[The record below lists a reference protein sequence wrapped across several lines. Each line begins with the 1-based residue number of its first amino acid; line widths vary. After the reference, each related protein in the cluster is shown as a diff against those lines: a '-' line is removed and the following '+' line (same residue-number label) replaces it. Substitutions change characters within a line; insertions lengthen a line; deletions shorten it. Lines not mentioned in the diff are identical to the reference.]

1 MKVVKTVK
9 EVREIVSAWKKEG
22 LSVGLVPTMGFLHEG
37 HQSLIRKSA
46 SQNDRT
52 VVSVFVNPI
61 QFGPNEDLEA
71 YPRDLNR
78 DMQKVEEAGGDLIF
92 NPEPAEMY
100 PGHFT
105 SFIDTTETTELLCGA
120 VRPVHFRG
128 VCTVVGKLFN
138 IVQPDRAYFGQKD
151 AQQLA
156 TVKRFVRDLNFP
168 IEIVPCPI
176 VREVPCPIVREDD
189 GLAKSSRNTYLNPEE
204 RQAALILSK
213 SLKKGQEAISQGE
226 RDSQKVISIIRESL
240 ESEPLARIDYVEV
253 VDFENIQRTQKIE
266 GETLVAIAVYIG
278 KTRLIDN
285 FIVNPS
291 AGSGTVKSEK

>member
-9 EVREIVSAWKKEG
+9 EVREIVAGWRKEG
-22 LSVGLVPTMGFLHEG
+22 LSVGLVPTMGYLHEG
-37 HQSLIRKSA
+37 HQSLISKSV

-78 DMQKVEEAGGDLIF
+78 DMQKVEEVGGDLIF

-138 IVQPDRAYFGQKD
+138 IVQPDRSYFGQKD

-156 TVKRFVRDLNFP
+156 TIKRFARDLNFP
-168 IEIVPCPI
+168 TEIVSAELSAFQLPRAVQIFSVAAKTHPI
-176 VREVPCPIVREDD
+176 LRKDRNQ
-189 GLAKSSRNTYLNPEE
+189 GLQRALRQTSLHVKNRIDPQCACHRNKE
-204 RQAALILSK
+204 
-213 SLKKGQEAISQGE
+213 SQGRTALSAE
-226 RDSQKVISIIRESL
+226 KR
-240 ESEPLARIDYVEV
+240 RI
-253 VDFENIQRTQKIE
+253 
-266 GETLVAIAVYIG
+266 
-278 KTRLIDN
+278 
-285 FIVNPS
+285 
-291 AGSGTVKSEK
+291 

>member
-1 MKVVKTVK
+1 MKVVKTIK
-9 EVREIVSAWKKEG
+9 EVREIVGGWRQEG
-22 LSVGLVPTMGFLHEG
+22 LSVGLVPTMGYLHEG
-37 HQSLIRKSA
+37 HQSLIKKSA

-78 DMQKVEEAGGDLIF
+78 DIKAVEEAGGDLIF
-92 NPEPAEMY
+92 NPEPSEMY

-138 IVQPDRAYFGQKD
+138 IVTPDRAYFGQKD

-156 TVKRFVRDLNFP
+156 TIRRFVRDLNFP
-168 IEIVPCPI
+168 LEII
-176 VREVPCPIVREDD
+176 ACPIVREDD
-189 GLAKSSRNTYLNPEE
+189 GLAKSSRNTYLNAEE

-213 SLKKGQEAISQGE
+213 SLKKGQEAIESGE
-226 RDSQKVISIIRESL
+226 KDAKTIIAIIKNSL
-240 ESEPLARIDYVEV
+240 QSEPLARIDYVEV
-253 VDFENIQRTQKIE
+253 VDFENIQRVDKIE

-285 FIVNPS
+285 FII
-291 AGSGTVKSEK
+291 GTNHS

>member
-1 MKVVKTVK
+1 MLVVKTIK
-9 EVREIVSAWKKEG
+9 EVRAIVASWRQEG
-22 LSVGLVPTMGFLHEG
+22 LSVGLVPTMGYLHEG
-37 HQSLIRKSA
+37 HESLIVKSV

-61 QFGPNEDLEA
+61 QFGPTEDLEA
-71 YPRDLNR
+71 YPRDLER
-78 DMQKVEEAGGDLIF
+78 DKALVERAGGDLIF
-92 NPEPAEMY
+92 HPEPEEMY

-120 VRPVHFRG
+120 VRPIHFRG

-138 IVQPDRAYFGQKD
+138 IVTPDRAYFGQKD

-156 TVKRFVRDLNFP
+156 TIRRFVRDLNFG

-176 VREVPCPIVREDD
+176 VREAD
-189 GLAKSSRNTYLNPEE
+189 GLAKSSRNTYLNAQE

-213 SLKKGQEAISQGE
+213 SLAKGRAAIEQGE
-226 RDSQKVISIIRESL
+226 REVAKVIAIITESL
-240 ESEPLARIDYVEV
+240 QTEPLARIDYVEV
-253 VDFENIQRTQKIE
+253 VDFENIQRVARVE

-285 FIVNPS
+285 FIIE
-291 AGSGTVKSEK
+291 A

>member
-9 EVREIVSAWKKEG
+9 EVREIVSAWRKEG
-22 LSVGLVPTMGFLHEG
+22 LSVGLVPTMGYLHEG

-92 NPEPAEMY
+92 NPEPEEMY

-120 VRPVHFRG
+120 VRPIHFRG

-138 IVQPDRAYFGQKD
+138 IVQPDRGYFGQKD

-156 TVKRFVRDLNFP
+156 TIKRFVRDLNFP
-168 IEIVPCPI
+168 IEIIPCPI
-176 VREVPCPIVREDD
+176 VREED

-213 SLKKGQEAISQGE
+213 
-226 RDSQKVISIIRESL
+226 
-240 ESEPLARIDYVEV
+240 
-253 VDFENIQRTQKIE
+253 E
-266 GETLVAIAVYIG
+266 GD
-278 KTRLIDN
+278 KHH
-285 FIVNPS
+285 P
-291 AGSGTVKSEK
+291 